1 MDQTLETLI
10 IQTLEFAER
19 ERARRAAELGVSVD
33 ELEEHLE
40 RAKRE
45 AEAREVC
52 RRWIARY
59 RDQLPLEMLESV
71 FHGRLR
77 ASAAMERARAWLAT
91 SKPVLILCGGTGTG
105 KTYAAVDA
113 LCRAGRGEFARAM
126 DLPRRVDPWEHE
138 LSLGYRPMP
147 LGFRGL
153 LVVDDLG
160 ATAENSRVHEALIR
174 VLEARQDPGRRT
186 LITTNLGR
194 RDIRPKYGDRV
205 ADRLNA
211 LAVVAEVSGPS
222 MRPQGAGL

>member
-1 MDQTLETLI
+1 MEQTLEKLI
-10 IQTLEFAER
+10 TEAIEAADRQ
-19 ERARRAAELGVSVD
+19 RARRAAELGVSAD
-33 ELEEHLE
+33 ELEAHLE
-40 RAKRE
+40 RARRE
-45 AEAREVC
+45 SERLEAG
-52 RRWIARY
+52 RRWVVRY

-77 ASAAMERARAWLAT
+77 PSVAMERARAWLAT

-113 LCRAGRGEFARAM
+113 LCRSGRGEFVRTM

-138 LSLGYRPMP
+138 LGLGYRPMP

-174 VLEARQDPGRRT
+174 VLEARQDPGQRT
-186 LITTNLGR
+186 IITTNLGR